1 MGNSP
6 SPKFEKRGVQWAPK
20 LKNGQWPSARNSKT
34 KWHRWVETEKMGKS
48 PGLELKNKMASLGF
62 KKMAFQDGV
71 ELTPFLAFDFFLGM
85 MSGRKTS
92 SHSQ

>member
-1 MGNSP
+1 
-6 SPKFEKRGVQWAPK
+6 
-20 LKNGQWPSARNSKT
+20 
-34 KWHRWVETEKMGKS
+34 MGKS

-92 SHSQ
+92 SHSQWYNFLKTPTPWGPGTCIQKQDGVVGV